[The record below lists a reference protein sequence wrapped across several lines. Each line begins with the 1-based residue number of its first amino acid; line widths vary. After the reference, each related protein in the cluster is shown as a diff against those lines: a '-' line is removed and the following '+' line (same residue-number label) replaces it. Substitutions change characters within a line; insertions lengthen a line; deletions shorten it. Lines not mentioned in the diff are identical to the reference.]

1 VPFDDAGARKI
12 ERDRWDWWRQVGMR
26 SPLEQGRRKRQRLRG
41 RRSGPSAR
49 PMASKFETFSALHVP
64 GDPVILYNIW
74 DVGSAQAVTA
84 AGAKALA
91 TGSHPVGDASG
102 FGDAQQVPLD
112 FVFDNAGRIVDA
124 VDLPLTVDFESAYS
138 TDPEEGGADV
148 ARLKETGAVG
158 CNFEDQVIGGEG
170 LHPLDL
176 QVQRIAAIRRAVGDD
191 FFINARTD
199 LFLKTQTYDDALID
213 QVVERGKA
221 FADAGASGFFVPRL
235 SDPAQIE
242 RGVREVSLPLNV
254 IAFPGAPDKKVWA
267 DAGVARIS
275 HGPFPHRALM
285 AKLAEMAREAIG

>member
-1 VPFDDAGARKI
+1 
-12 ERDRWDWWRQVGMR
+12 
-26 SPLEQGRRKRQRLRG
+26 
-41 RRSGPSAR
+41 
-49 PMASKFETFSALHVP
+49 MATKYETFAALHVP
-64 GDPVILYNIW
+64 GEPVILYNIW
-74 DVGSAQAVTA
+74 DVGSALAVVS

-91 TGSHPVGDASG
+91 TGSHPVADANG
-102 FGDAQQVPLD
+102 WPDGEKVPMD
-112 FVFDNAGRIVDA
+112 FAFANARRIMNA
-124 VDLPLTVDFESAYS
+124 VDLPLTVDFEGGYAIE
-138 TDPEEGGADV
+138 PEEVAGNVGKLAD
-148 ARLKETGAVG
+148 TGAVG

-176 QVQRIAAIRRAVGDD
+176 QVRRISAIRSAVGDQ
-191 FFINARTD
+191 FYINARTD

-242 RGVREVSLPLNV
+242 RVVREVALPLNV

-285 AKLAEMAREAIG
+285 ATLQDMARDAIG

>member
-1 VPFDDAGARKI
+1 
-12 ERDRWDWWRQVGMR
+12 MT
-26 SPLEQGRRKRQRLRG
+26 
-41 RRSGPSAR
+41 
-49 PMASKFETFSALHVP
+49 SKFQAFAALHVP

-74 DVGSAQAVTA
+74 DVGSALAVVA

-91 TGSHPVGDASG
+91 TGSHPVADANG
-102 FGDAQQVPLD
+102 WPDGQQVPID
-112 FVFDNAGRIVDA
+112 FALANAKRIVDA
-124 VDLPLTVDFESAYS
+124 VELPVTIDFEGAYS
-138 TDPEEGGADV
+138 ADPDEGAANV
-148 ARLKETGAVG
+148 ARLKATGAVG

-170 LHPLDL
+170 LHPLEL

-199 LFLKTQTYDDALID
+199 LFLKAKDYDDALVD

-235 SDPAQIE
+235 ADARQIE
-242 RGVREVSLPLNV
+242 RVVREVPLPLNV
-254 IAFPGAPDKKVWA
+254 IAFPGAPDKRVWA

-285 AKLAEMAREAIG
+285 AALTDMARLAIG